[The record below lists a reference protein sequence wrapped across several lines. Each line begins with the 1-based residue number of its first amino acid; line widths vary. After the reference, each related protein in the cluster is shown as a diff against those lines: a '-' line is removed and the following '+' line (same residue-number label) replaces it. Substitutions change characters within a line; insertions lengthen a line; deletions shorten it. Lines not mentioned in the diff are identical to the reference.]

1 MDIIEIE
8 ISFENLD
15 YIRIP
20 IRFFNIVEINYNSEV
35 KKTIDYMG
43 RKFFSVIKGAADIYL
58 EINKDIDKMNYKSW
72 GDIFEAFNLR
82 ILENDISSLRLYYS
96 KRNYEDIYVLWD
108 DQDEYRN
115 RNQRVSEDKNSYQI
129 SISKRNS
136 LRERMV

>member
-15 YIRIP
+15 YIRLP
-20 IRFFNIVEINYNSEV
+20 IRFFNVVEINYNSEV
-35 KKTIDYMG
+35 KKTIDYKG

-136 LRERMV
+136 LLLEYK

>member
-8 ISFENLD
+8 ISFDNLD
-15 YIRIP
+15 YIRLP
-20 IRFFNIVEINYNSEV
+20 IRFFNVVEINYNSEV

-96 KRNYEDIYVLWD
+96 KRNYEDICVLWD

-129 SISKRNS
+129 SIGRRN
-136 LRERMV
+136 L

>member
-96 KRNYEDIYVLWD
+96 KRNYEDICVLWD